1 MAHYQ
6 ASMESG
12 RSAADTFDYLARFS
26 NAAEWDPGVVAGE
39 QLDPDP
45 VGEGTRFRLELAFL
59 GRRVSLTY
67 LITQYVP
74 GREVVLAAEGRL
86 LKSTDRITVTAQGAV
101 ARVHYDADV
110 RLQGPLGLL
119 DPLLNRGFRTA
130 ADRAAAG
137 LARALSTEHV
147 PQAG

>member
-6 ASMESG
+6 ADIESR
-12 RSAADTFDYLARFS
+12 RSAADTFDYLATFR

-39 QLDPDP
+39 QLDPGP

-67 LITQYVP
+67 LITQFVP
-74 GREVVLAAEGRL
+74 GREVVLTAEGRL
-86 LKSTDRITVTAQGAV
+86 LKATDRITVTGGDPV
-101 ARVHYDADV
+101 RVHYDAVV
-110 RLQGPLGLL
+110 RLQGPLMVL

-137 LARALSTEHV
+137 LTRALATEHA
-147 PQAG
+147 PQAT